1 MISVNGY
8 PILYANY
15 PAGETNINF
24 SEKVLK
30 SIEKC
35 EAENKAVKVV
45 WNYKDDSE
53 FIPLA
58 FIASKLNDEYSGCDM
73 DLYVLYLPHARM
85 DRIENDSQFLSG
97 AYFLNL
103 LYSLSFTSINVRN
116 LHSDKILEESQVP
129 NVYNEETIGELTKSF
144 IRNVLKDDL
153 RYVIVFPDK
162 GAKERFSSQLDPI
175 SKYQIICNKER
186 DFATGKIKGLTFET
200 SEDFVSSTE
209 DYNLII
215 VDDICS
221 YGGTF
226 DLAITEISKKYKFK
240 AAYLVVSHL
249 EEVYTKGK
257 LVNNPLLKG
266 IYHENTMDWSIDKP
280 NYIEVNNERN

>member
-73 DLYVLYLPHARM
+73 DLYVPYLPHARM

-103 LYSLSFTSINVRN
+103 LYSLSFTSYQR
-116 LHSDKILEESQVP
+116 
-129 NVYNEETIGELTKSF
+129 
-144 IRNVLKDDL
+144 
-153 RYVIVFPDK
+153 
-162 GAKERFSSQLDPI
+162 SQL
-175 SKYQIICNKER
+175 
-186 DFATGKIKGLTFET
+186 TF
-200 SEDFVSSTE
+200 
-209 DYNLII
+209 
-215 VDDICS
+215 
-221 YGGTF
+221 
-226 DLAITEISKKYKFK
+226 
-240 AAYLVVSHL
+240 
-249 EEVYTKGK
+249 
-257 LVNNPLLKG
+257 
-266 IYHENTMDWSIDKP
+266 
-280 NYIEVNNERN
+280 R

>member
-15 PAGETNINF
+15 PAGETNIVF

-30 SIEKC
+30 SIKKC
-35 EAENKAVKVV
+35 EEKRKPIKVT

-53 FIPLA
+53 FVALA
-58 FIASKLNDEYSGCDM
+58 FIASKLNDEYSGCGM
-73 DLYVLYLPHARM
+73 DLYVPYLPHARM
-85 DRIENDSQFLSG
+85 DRVENESQFLSG
-97 AYFLNL
+97 VYFLNL
-103 LYSLSFTSINVRN
+103 LYSLSFTNIIVRN
-116 LHSDKILEESQVP
+116 LHSDKIEEESQIP
-129 NVYNEETIGELTKSF
+129 NLYNEETIDELTKSF
-144 IRNVLKDDL
+144 IRNILKDDW
-153 RYVIVFPDK
+153 RYVIVYPDK
-162 GAKERFSSQLDPI
+162 GAKDRFGDLLDPI
-175 SKYQIICNKER
+175 ARLHIVCNKER

-200 SEDFVSSTE
+200 SEDFVSYTE

-249 EEVYTKGK
+249 EESYAKGK

-266 IYHENTMDWSIDKP
+266 IYHENTMDWSIDQP
-280 NYIEVNNERN
+280 NYIEVKNERN

>member
-1 MISVNGY
+1 MSDLDIGLVGH
-8 PILYANY
+8 LFFFLA
-15 PAGETNINF
+15 
-24 SEKVLK
+24 
-30 SIEKC
+30 SI
-35 EAENKAVKVV
+35 A
-45 WNYKDDSE
+45 
-53 FIPLA
+53 LA
-58 FIASKLNDEYSGCDM
+58 FNGFLMVGKLYDIC
-73 DLYVLYLPHARM
+73 L
-85 DRIENDSQFLSG
+85 F
-97 AYFLNL
+97 NL
-103 LYSLSFTSINVRN
+103 
-116 LHSDKILEESQVP
+116 
-129 NVYNEETIGELTKSF
+129 
-144 IRNVLKDDL
+144 
-153 RYVIVFPDK
+153 
-162 GAKERFSSQLDPI
+162 
-175 SKYQIICNKER
+175 
-186 DFATGKIKGLTFET
+186 ATGKIKGLTFET